1 MYDDVW
7 DVGEK
12 CNSLLY
18 LIALAALTC
27 QKWMNDVPWPSA
39 ICRPEECGFGRGAPL
54 LLQHHCRACGLRIQ
68 FQKTLVDMIPALNIG
83 STLVGFNVGSPAPFR
98 AREEITAFLF

>member
-1 MYDDVW
+1 MIHTNGKTFITMYDDVR

-39 ICRPEECGFGRGAPL
+39 ISRPEECGFGRGAPL
-54 LLQHHCRACGLRIQ
+54 LLQHHCIACVFWDKVKKMLPMQ
-68 FQKTLVDMIPALNIG
+68 Y
-83 STLVGFNVGSPAPFR
+83 
-98 AREEITAFLF
+98 